1 MFRLVVGR
9 HQLGWGGNE
18 ADAADLQKRISA
30 LQDDVGKWKALAERQ
45 RRVRRGLV
53 SAAAAFILAV
63 GFALGVYSA
72 APFKQ
77 AAADLAVAL
86 GLAKVPDDVDAAA
99 AAYQKGDYAV
109 ALRLLRPLADQGDA
123 PAQFNL
129 GIMYYHG
136 RGVRQSD
143 LEAAKWFHL
152 AADQGD
158 APARFYLGIM
168 YSEGQGVPQDYAE
181 SAKWY
186 RLAADQG
193 HAQAQYNLGLWYA
206 SEGDAVSAHMWF
218 NLAAARFPA
227 SDTRNRNLAVRNR
240 DLVASKMTR
249 EQIADAQNLAR
260 EWKPR

>member
-9 HQLGWGGNE
+9 HELGWGGNH
-18 ADAADLQKRISA
+18 ASTADLQKRITA
-30 LQDDVGKWKALAERQ
+30 LQADVAKWKALAERRQ
-45 RRVRRGLV
+45 HLRRGFV
-53 SAAAAFILAV
+53 SAIAVFILAL

-72 APFKQ
+72 ALKQ
-77 AAADLAVAL
+77 TAADLALAL
-86 GLAKVPDDVDAAA
+86 GFTGALQDADAAA
-99 AAYQKGDYAV
+99 AAYQKGNYPT

-136 RGVRQSD
+136 RGVRQND
-143 LEAAKWFHL
+143 PEAAKWFHL
-152 AADQGD
+152 AANQGD
-158 APARFYLGIM
+158 APAQFYLGIM
-168 YSEGQGVPQDYAE
+168 YSEGQGVPQDYAK

-227 SDTRNRNLAVRNR
+227 LDTRNRNLAVRNR